1 VGLYMLNFSFTDEQE
16 EFRRVLKEF
25 TKSELLPTYME
36 WDRKGIFPRHLWE
49 KMGELG
55 LTGLRIPAKY
65 GGSEVDCVTTGIA
78 AEEIGRGNFS
88 MTAAV
93 SSNALIGEILTRHAS
108 EELKRK
114 WLTPFARGEKIIG
127 IAITEPG
134 SGSDA
139 GGLQTKAVRNGDS
152 YIISGEKS
160 GITLTTVADAF
171 IVFAKTNPELGSRGV
186 SAFLIEADTPG
197 FDRKGYEDMGNIP
210 TGRGSLYLDQV
221 EIPKENL
228 IGEENRGFHQVMNGF
243 DLSRLLL
250 GLQALGSAQ
259 QTLEETI
266 EHVKTRHSFGQP
278 LGKYQGVSFPIAEH
292 YTQMDLVRWQCYR
305 GLWMRDQG
313 INHTSIAAMCKW
325 LGPKVAAD
333 VIHDCL
339 LLNGH
344 YAYTKEMPIEQRL
357 RDVMGMEIGDGTA
370 QIQKLVIARGLF
382 GKDFRP

>member
-1 VGLYMLNFSFTDEQE
+1 MLNFSFTEEQE
-16 EFRRVLKEF
+16 EFRKVLKDF

-36 WDRKGIFPRHLWE
+36 WDRKGEFPHHLWRQ
-49 KMGELG
+49 MGELG

-65 GGSEVDCVTTGIA
+65 GGSEVDCITTGIA

-93 SSNALIGEILTRHAS
+93 SSNALIGEILTKHAS
-108 EELKRK
+108 EEIKSK
-114 WLTPFARGEKIIG
+114 WLPPFASGEKIIG

-139 GGLQTKAVRNGDS
+139 GGLKTKAERLDGS
-152 YIISGEKS
+152 YVITGEKS

-186 SAFLIEADTPG
+186 SAFLIESDRTG
-197 FDRKGYEDMGNIP
+197 FERKGYEDMGNVP

-228 IGEENRGFHQVMNGF
+228 IGEENKGFNAVMNGF
-243 DLSRLLL
+243 DFSRLLL
-250 GLQALGSAQ
+250 GLQALGAAT

-266 EHVKTRHSFGQP
+266 EHVKTRESFGQP
-278 LGKYQGVSFPIAEH
+278 LGKYQGISFPIAEH
-292 YTQMDLVRWQCYR
+292 YSMMELIRLQCYR
-305 GLWMRDQG
+305 GLWMRDEG
-313 INHTSIAAMCKW
+313 IPHTSEAAMCKW
-325 LGPKVAAD
+325 LGPKVSAE

-339 LLNGH
+339 LMNGH

-382 GKDFRP
+382 GKEFRP